1 MQKGI
6 CVLVAL
12 VMIAVAIGIA
22 GQKDFVLVRSRSSH
36 IAYLKT
42 NVSVRWWKVGQ
53 DTTTTPW
60 LADTTDTL
68 GEYDIPDSAT
78 SGQYYIY
85 LDGLKVETINHTR
98 MRGDTLSFATMDPV
112 FVLADKASGYDTL
125 NADANGNLKTAL
137 GDTASRMIWGIKS
150 NGTAAPCS
158 IDASGN
164 LKITTGGGGGSG
176 SGRLYGTLSGTDSIP
191 LRAVA
196 TDSSLRATVTN
207 TLTIDS
213 TKTRLGQQITNTVTI
228 DSTKTRL
235 GQQITNTVTIDS
247 TKTRLGQQITNTVTI
262 DSTKTRLG
270 QQITNTVTI
279 DSSKTRLGIHVNN
292 LDSVGL
298 TADGASWVQNDL
310 QIEIATADTCSLRV
324 TAGAVDTDSV
334 YGLAGTEYMLHA
346 VSAWCSTAVTPFMT
360 IFSEGTNFSQAT
372 FQGYIAFPIFVAMGG
387 EGGFMTYTFPCPI
400 PILAPS
406 NKFYFLARGV
416 GGGTAGRAVFRF
428 HLSRADTP

>member
-12 VMIAVAIGIA
+12 VVIAVAIGIA

-164 LKITTGGGGGSG
+164 LKVTTGGGGG

-207 TLTIDS
+207 TL
-213 TKTRLGQQITNTVTI
+213 TI

-324 TAGAVDTDSV
+324 AAGAADTDSV

-360 IFSEGTNFSQAT
+360 IFSQGTNFSEAT
-372 FQGYIAFPIFVAMGG
+372 FQGYIAFPIFVAMGA

-416 GGGTAGRAVFRF
+416 AGGTAGRAVFRF

>member
-164 LKITTGGGGGSG
+164 LKVTTGAGGGGG

-207 TLTIDS
+207 TL
-213 TKTRLGQQITNTVTI
+213 TI

-360 IFSEGTNFSQAT
+360 IFSQGTNFSEAT
-372 FQGYIAFPIFVAMGG
+372 FQGYIAFPIFVAMGA

-416 GGGTAGRAVFRF
+416 AGGTAGRAVFRF

>member
-1 MQKGI
+1 
-6 CVLVAL
+6 
-12 VMIAVAIGIA
+12 
-22 GQKDFVLVRSRSSH
+22 
-36 IAYLKT
+36 
-42 NVSVRWWKVGQ
+42 
-53 DTTTTPW
+53 
-60 LADTTDTL
+60 
-68 GEYDIPDSAT
+68 
-78 SGQYYIY
+78 
-85 LDGLKVETINHTR
+85 
-98 MRGDTLSFATMDPV
+98 
-112 FVLADKASGYDTL
+112 
-125 NADANGNLKTAL
+125 
-137 GDTASRMIWGIKS
+137 
-150 NGTAAPCS
+150 
-158 IDASGN
+158 
-164 LKITTGGGGGSG
+164 
-176 SGRLYGTLSGTDSIP
+176 LYGTLSGTDSIP

-207 TLTIDS
+207 TL
-213 TKTRLGQQITNTVTI
+213 TI

-324 TAGAVDTDSV
+324 VAGAADTDSV

-360 IFSEGTNFSQAT
+360 IFSQGTNFSEAT
-372 FQGYIAFPIFVAMGG
+372 FQGYIAFPIFVAMGA

-416 GGGTAGRAVFRF
+416 AGGTAGRAVFRF